1 MMNAGLSEVVEL
13 RLQELFIRNEY
24 APSTLKT
31 TLIKCRLCSVR
42 NRMNDLIV
50 NVALKPLYI
59 HEEGGG
65 NKI

>member
-31 TLIKCRLCSVR
+31 TLIKCKLCSVGELSER
-42 NRMNDLIV
+42 PDCECGSRASI
-50 NVALKPLYI
+50 YTRRRWR
-59 HEEGGG
+59 
-65 NKI
+65 